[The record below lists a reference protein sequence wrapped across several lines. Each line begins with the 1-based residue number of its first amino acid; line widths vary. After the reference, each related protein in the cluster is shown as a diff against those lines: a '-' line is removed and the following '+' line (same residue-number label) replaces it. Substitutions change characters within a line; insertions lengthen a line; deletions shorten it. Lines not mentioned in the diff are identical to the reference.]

1 MPSLSSFYLIP
12 HATNSLEFIG
22 ELIDKGFSV
31 TQGLGGSMELS
42 EDQLSL
48 RYQSF
53 CNPWLNFEHSLGNSV
68 PLSFLKGNET
78 CRFALGELFQGR
90 KVEEH
95 RIFEILASCEFSYTF
110 HWLFLLDTPES
121 TLNTEY

>member
-12 HATNSLEFIG
+12 RATNSLEFIG

-42 EDQLSL
+42 EDQLGL

-53 CNPWLNFEHSLGNSV
+53 CNPWLNFEHGLGNSV
-68 PLSFLKGNET
+68 PLSFLKGMKHV
-78 CRFALGELFQGR
+78 ALLLANYFKDARWKKIEFL
-90 KVEEH
+90 KSWHHVSSA
-95 RIFEILASCEFSYTF
+95 ILSIGYSY
-110 HWLFLLDTPES
+110 
-121 TLNTEY
+121 